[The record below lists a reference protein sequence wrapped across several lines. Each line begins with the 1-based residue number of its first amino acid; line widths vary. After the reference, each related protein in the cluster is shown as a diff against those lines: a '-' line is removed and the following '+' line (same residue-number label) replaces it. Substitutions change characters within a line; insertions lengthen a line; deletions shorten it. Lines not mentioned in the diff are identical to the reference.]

1 MRKSACIYFFYHLFF
16 RQKGKRNRPTFLRNG
31 EDMSNFAKMVS
42 CTTPVA
48 SRPKLSNGKLEK
60 SRVARRST
68 WRERNRLARF
78 ALEDDSEGDF
88 SSVSFNKGGEKDAD
102 AEAEEER
109 NNVLLNDPEGKKED
123 DAGAN
128 KEQKNKGVA
137 RRRVNPA
144 TAAAVAKAKNA
155 TNATNTK
162 PVSKDEENKEDKD
175 NEENDEEDEKHT
187 ILVRQPFEASGLEL
201 ELNDAD
207 AKASTSGGSVKV
219 KTEGKAEKK
228 GSKTSKIFTRSRTN
242 SNRTKKEREEE
253 DEYAVSNWEKWN
265 ERFDQLAKEDEA
277 LVALNGQLAE
287 AIDVRLPEPKPV
299 EHPVPPYTGLG

>member
-1 MRKSACIYFFYHLFF
+1 MRKSACIYFLLPVFS
-16 RQKGKRNRPTFLRNG
+16 QKEESADIFGNG
-31 EDMSNFAKMVS
+31 ENMSNFAKMVS

-60 SRVARRST
+60 NSVARRST
-68 WRERNRLARF
+68 RRERNRLARF

-88 SSVSFNKGGEKDAD
+88 LSVSFNKGGEKDAD

-155 TNATNTK
+155 TNATNT

-175 NEENDEEDEKHT
+175 NEKNDEEDEKHT
-187 ILVRQPFEASGLEL
+187 ILVRQPFEASDLEL

-228 GSKTSKIFTRSRTN
+228 GSKTS
-242 SNRTKKEREEE
+242 E
-253 DEYAVSNWEKWN
+253 D
-265 ERFDQLAKEDEA
+265 F
-277 LVALNGQLAE
+277 
-287 AIDVRLPEPKPV
+287 
-299 EHPVPPYTGLG
+299 H